1 MDLDKIY
8 DIVALRVMVKT
19 VAECYK
25 VLGIVHSIWKP
36 LPGRIKD
43 YISLPKPNGYRSIH
57 TTVFTGPTG
66 VAEIQIRTEEMH
78 AEAAYGI
85 AAHFAYKEKDNKK
98 THDKKSGLKWMQELK
113 NLNYVPENPEEFI
126 KHLKMDF
133 FNNRI
138 FVFTP
143 KGDVIDLPEDSS
155 PIDFAYSIHS
165 DIGDHISGVKV
176 NGKMTQIFSNLRNGD
191 IVEIMNKRDCHPTS
205 KWLEHTKTSV
215 AKKHIRNY
223 LEQNTLLSKLKSFG
237 TK

>member
-1 MDLDKIY
+1 
-8 DIVALRVMVKT
+8 
-19 VAECYK
+19 
-25 VLGIVHSIWKP
+25 
-36 LPGRIKD
+36 
-43 YISLPKPNGYRSIH
+43 
-57 TTVFTGPTG
+57 
-66 VAEIQIRTEEMH
+66 MH

-85 AAHFAYKEKDNKK
+85 AAHFAYKEQNKK
-98 THDKKSGLKWMQELK
+98 NRDDKSKFKWIEELK
-113 NLNYVPENPEEFI
+113 ELKYMPNEPKTFI
-126 KHLKMDF
+126 EHLKMDF
-133 FNNRI
+133 FNDRI

-165 DIGDHISGVKV
+165 DIGDHTSGVKV

-191 IVEIMNKRDCHPTS
+191 IVEIMNKRDCHPSS